1 MFAILKKEI
10 NSFFSTSVG
19 FMFIAFFLLVNGF
32 LLWFIPGEFNIFD
45 NGFADLSS
53 FFIIAPWVLLFLIPA
68 ITMRSFSEE
77 QKMGTFELLITK
89 PISLK
94 NIVLGKFFGAVILIC
109 LAIAPTLLY
118 IITIAKLGNPMG
130 NWDIGSTIG
139 SYIGLLFLIL
149 AYTSIGIFSS
159 TVSKNQIV
167 AFIVAVFL
175 CLFIYYGFN
184 ILTSLFNISS
194 IEINNLGMKT
204 HFDSV
209 ARGVLDTRD
218 ILYFLSVSTLFLI
231 FTNINLR
238 KD

>member
-1 MFAILKKEI
+1 
-10 NSFFSTSVG
+10 
-19 FMFIAFFLLVNGF
+19 
-32 LLWFIPGEFNIFD
+32 
-45 NGFADLSS
+45 
-53 FFIIAPWVLLFLIPA
+53 
-68 ITMRSFSEE
+68 
-77 QKMGTFELLITK
+77 
-89 PISLK
+89 
-94 NIVLGKFFGAVILIC
+94 

-118 IITIAKLGNPMG
+118 IITIAKLGKSIG

-167 AFIVAVFL
+167 AFIIAVFL
-175 CLFIYYGFN
+175 SLFIYYGFN

-238 KD
+238 KG

>member
-1 MFAILKKEI
+1 
-10 NSFFSTSVG
+10 
-19 FMFIAFFLLVNGF
+19 
-32 LLWFIPGEFNIFD
+32 
-45 NGFADLSS
+45 
-53 FFIIAPWVLLFLIPA
+53 
-68 ITMRSFSEE
+68 
-77 QKMGTFELLITK
+77 
-89 PISLK
+89 
-94 NIVLGKFFGAVILIC
+94 
-109 LAIAPTLLY
+109 
-118 IITIAKLGNPMG
+118 MG
-130 NWDIGSTIG
+130 NWELGSTIG

-167 AFIVAVFL
+167 AFIIAVFL

-184 ILTSLFNISS
+184 ILSSLFNFSLFK
-194 IEINNLGMKT
+194 INSLGMKT

-209 ARGVLDTRD
+209 ASGVLDTRD

>member
-1 MFAILKKEI
+1 MAL
-10 NSFFSTSVG
+10 N
-19 FMFIAFFLLVNGF
+19 
-32 LLWFIPGEFNIFD
+32 
-45 NGFADLSS
+45 
-53 FFIIAPWVLLFLIPA
+53 
-68 ITMRSFSEE
+68 
-77 QKMGTFELLITK
+77 
-89 PISLK
+89 
-94 NIVLGKFFGAVILIC
+94 
-109 LAIAPTLLY
+109 
-118 IITIAKLGNPMG
+118 
-130 NWDIGSTIG
+130 
-139 SYIGLLFLIL
+139 IGLLFLIL

-167 AFIVAVFL
+167 AFIIAVFL
-175 CLFIYYGFN
+175 SLFIYYGFN

-238 KD
+238 KG